1 MNTKGLV
8 HIYCGDGKGKT
19 TAAVGLSIR
28 CAGGG
33 GKVLFYQFL
42 KDGSS
47 SEINIL
53 KNIENIEVI
62 DGYESAKFYNKM
74 TDDEKIKSGIYYREK
89 FNKIIN
95 MVKNKDYDLLVLDEI
110 IYAVN
115 LKYINS
121 CDVVNFIN
129 LKPYGLEVVLTGRN
143 PDDNIISCADY
154 ISEIKKIK
162 HPFDNGIMARKL
174 IES

>member
-1 MNTKGLV
+1 MNDKGLV

-19 TAAVGLSIR
+19 TAAVGLSVR

-47 SEINIL
+47 SEINVL
-53 KNIENIEVI
+53 KNIKNIDI
-62 DGYESAKFYNKM
+62 IGGYKNTKFYNKM
-74 TDDEKIKSGIYYREK
+74 TDAEKTEAGIYYREK
-89 FNKIIN
+89 FKEIIN
-95 MVKNKDYDLLVLDEI
+95 MVKNNDYDLLVLDEI
-110 IYAVN
+110 IYAIN

-121 CDVVNFIN
+121 CDVVDFIKS
-129 LKPYGLEVVLTGRN
+129 KPYGLEIVLTGRN
-143 PDDNIISCADY
+143 PDENISACADY
-154 ISEIKKIK
+154 ISEIKKIR
-162 HPFDNGIMARKL
+162 HPFDKGIMARKL